1 MRLLVVL
8 MLILLLPSPLA
19 AHRSSD
25 AFLRLS
31 VTGAEIAGQWD
42 VALRDLEEVVGLDGD
57 GDGAITWGELRE
69 RHGEIAGYALGRLD
83 ISADGS
89 TCATKPDEQL
99 VDHRDGSA
107 FSVLRFS
114 AVCPRA
120 VNALSVTYDLLFD
133 LDPSHRGLLR
143 VDAGDDAGEDG
154 EVQVAVLAP
163 GNATVTLELDQPRG
177 LRQLLGLAREG
188 VLHIWSG
195 YDHLLFLAC
204 LLLPAVLR
212 REGGA
217 WVAVPGLG
225 DALWQVTKIVT
236 AFTIAHSIT
245 LALAASGVVDLP
257 SRLVEAAIAASILA
271 AALNNLWPL
280 VTERLWIPTMLFG
293 LVHGLGFASALGDL
307 LPPGSALLWALLGF
321 NLGVEAGQLVVVA
334 LLIPF
339 LFGLRRSPLY
349 RPLILHAGSLLIAGL
364 AAVWLF
370 ERTAG
375 LGQ

>member
-1 MRLLVVL
+1 MRRLVVFI
-8 MLILLLPSPLA
+8 LILLLPSPLA

-69 RHGEIAGYALGRLD
+69 RHEVIAGHVLGRLE

-89 TCATKPDEQL
+89 TCATKPGEQL
-99 VDHRDGSA
+99 VDHRDGAA

-143 VDAGDDAGEDG
+143 VDAGAGEDG

-163 GNATVTLELDQPRG
+163 GNATVTLGLDQPGG
-177 LRQLLGLAREG
+177 LRQLLDLAREG

-212 REGGA
+212 RESGA
-217 WVAVPGLG
+217 WLAVPGLG

-245 LALAASGVVDLP
+245 LALAAMGVVDLP

-334 LLIPF
+334 SLVPLLF
-339 LFGLRRSPLY
+339 ALRRSPVY
-349 RPLILHAGSLLIAGL
+349 RPLILHGGSLLIAAM

-370 ERTAG
+370 ERSAG
-375 LGQ
+375 LGP